1 MSAKSKNNLG
11 RSLVKDRFGGR
22 NKKGKET
29 FVSFLK
35 YVYVSNAFDMQ
46 LAMSVGISLSQI
58 NICCRDIRPSW
69 TMATTGRGLIC
80 VPLPSSLVL
89 MTF

>member
-29 FVSFLK
+29 FVSFLSA
-35 YVYVSNAFDMQ
+35 Y
-46 LAMSVGISLSQI
+46 
-58 NICCRDIRPSW
+58 
-69 TMATTGRGLIC
+69 T
-80 VPLPSSLVL
+80 
-89 MTF
+89 